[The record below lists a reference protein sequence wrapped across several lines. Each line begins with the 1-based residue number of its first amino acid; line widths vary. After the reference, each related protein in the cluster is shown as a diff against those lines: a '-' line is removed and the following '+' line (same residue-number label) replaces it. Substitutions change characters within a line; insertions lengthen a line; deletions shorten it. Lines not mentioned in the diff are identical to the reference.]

1 MQARIIR
8 FAMVV
13 SLVAITVFGLPLAA
27 GAARYYVVDEQSDLE
42 GDTQA
47 AADGIAPVL
56 AAGDIPGGVSP
67 VSADSPAAVY
77 GLDGRRITGDGPP
90 RLAPALGGALR
101 GRVVRATDAGEFVVA
116 VPVFDGDRRVGV
128 LRASRQ
134 ESDAVKRVGVTWA
147 VMLVLGIAAVVGSR
161 LVARRL
167 AVRLSAPL
175 EVLAKDAARLGEGD
189 FTVSE
194 PAPDGRRAPVP
205 EIAAVHRSLAVTATR
220 LDALLTRERA
230 FSAEASHQLR
240 TPLAGLRLRLEEAAS
255 LPPGSPPAAE
265 ALDGALEAADRLDR
279 TVGELLRLAR
289 EPAGARREVLTVD
302 ELVDGVVAEARADGV
317 PEGRSIAARAEDG
330 DLHARA
336 SAAAVRQNPRG
347 ARRERAGPRHG
358 PGDRHRPRRGP
369 GRRRRR
375 RRRGHPRA
383 RRGGAVHGPHRGPR
397 GARHRARA
405 GPPARR
411 GPGRAAA
418 AALRDADDRDAAAA
432 RGRGRR
438 RDRGRPVR
446 RRAVPSEGAP
456 RSDGRA
462 GGVRRHERRRA
473 WDGPRRG
480 RRGPWTSD

>member
-1 MQARIIR
+1 VQARIIR
-8 FAMVV
+8 FAVVV
-13 SLVAITVFGLPLAA
+13 SLVAVTVFGLPLAV

-47 AADGIAPVL
+47 AADGLAPAL
-56 AAGDIPGGVSP
+56 AAGDVPGGVSP

-90 RLAPALGGALR
+90 LLAPALSGALR
-101 GRVVRATDAGEFVVA
+101 GRVVRASDDGEFVVA

-128 LRASRQ
+128 LRASR
-134 ESDAVKRVGVTWA
+134 EEADAVERVGVTWA
-147 VMLVLGIAAVVGSR
+147 VMLVLGVAAVVGSR

-175 EVLAKDAARLGEGD
+175 EVLAEDATRLGEGD

-255 LPPGSPPAAE
+255 LPPGSPPAAA

-289 EPAGARREVLTVD
+289 EPAGARREELDVD
-302 ELVDGVVAEARADGV
+302 ELVDRVVAEARADGV

-336 SAAAVRQNPRG
+336 SAAAVRQILAVLVEN
-347 ARRERAGPRHG
+347 AL
-358 PGDRHRPRRGP
+358 
-369 GRRRRR
+369 
-375 RRRGHPRA
+375 
-383 RRGGAVHGPHRGPR
+383 VHG
-397 GARHRARA
+397 A
-405 GPPARR
+405 GQVTLTA
-411 GPGRAAA
+411 
-418 AALRDADDRDAAAA
+418 RDAA
-432 RGRGRR
+432 
-438 RDRGRPVR
+438 P
-446 RRAVPSEGAP
+446 AVAVDVADEGTLALDEATLFT
-456 RSDGRA
+456 SRA
-462 GGVRRHERRRA
+462 GDREGHGIGLALARRLAEAQGGRLRLRSSTPTTVTLLLPVA
-473 WDGPRRG
+473 EGPA
-480 RRGPWTSD
+480 PEV

>member
-1 MQARIIR
+1 VQARIIR

-13 SLVAITVFGLPLAA
+13 SLVAVAVFGLPLAV

-47 AADGIAPVL
+47 AADGLAPAL
-56 AAGDIPGGVSP
+56 AAGDVPGGVSP

-90 RLAPALGGALR
+90 LLAPALGGALR
-101 GRVVRATDAGEFVVA
+101 GRVVRASDEGEFVVA

-128 LRASRQ
+128 LRASR
-134 ESDAVKRVGVTWA
+134 EEADAVERVGVTWA
-147 VMLVLGIAAVVGSR
+147 VMVVLGAAAVGGSR

-175 EVLAKDAARLGEGD
+175 EVLAQDATRLGEGD

-255 LPPGSPPAAE
+255 LPPGSAPAVE

-289 EPAGARREVLTVD
+289 EPAGASREELAVD

-317 PEGRSIAARAEDG
+317 PAGRSIAARAEDG
-330 DLHARA
+330 DLHVRA
-336 SAAAVRQNPRG
+336 SAAAVRQILAVLVEN
-347 ARRERAGPRHG
+347 AL
-358 PGDRHRPRRGP
+358 
-369 GRRRRR
+369 
-375 RRRGHPRA
+375 
-383 RRGGAVHGPHRGPR
+383 VHG
-397 GARHRARA
+397 A
-405 GPPARR
+405 GQVTVIA
-411 GPGRAAA
+411 
-418 AALRDADDRDAAAA
+418 RDAAPAVA
-432 RGRGRR
+432 VDVADEGTLDLDETALFTGRGGDHEGHGIGLALARR
-438 RDRGRPVR
+438 LAEAHGGRLRLRSATPTTVTLLLP
-446 RRAVPSEGAP
+446 AAEDPAP
-456 RSDGRA
+456 DA
-462 GGVRRHERRRA
+462 
-473 WDGPRRG
+473 
-480 RRGPWTSD
+480 

>member
-1 MQARIIR
+1 VQARIIR
-8 FAMVV
+8 FAVVV
-13 SLVAITVFGLPLAA
+13 SLVAVTVFGLPLAV

-42 GDTQA
+42 GDTQV

-56 AAGDIPGGVSP
+56 AAGNVPGGVSP

-101 GRVVRATDAGEFVVA
+101 GRVVRASDEGEFVVA

-128 LRASRQ
+128 LRASR
-134 ESDAVKRVGVTWA
+134 EEADAVERVGVTWA
-147 VMLVLGIAAVVGSR
+147 VMLVLGVAAVVGSR

-175 EVLAKDAARLGEGD
+175 EVLAQDAARLGEGD

-255 LPPGSPPAAE
+255 LPPGSPSAAE

-279 TVGELLRLAR
+279 TVSELLRLAR
-289 EPAGARREVLTVD
+289 EPAGSRREVLTVD
-302 ELVDGVVAEARADGV
+302 DLVDAVVAEARADGV
-317 PEGRSIAARAEDG
+317 PPGRSIASRAEDG
-330 DLHARA
+330 DLHVRA
-336 SAAAVRQNPRG
+336 SAAAVRQILAVLVEN
-347 ARRERAGPRHG
+347 AL
-358 PGDRHRPRRGP
+358 
-369 GRRRRR
+369 
-375 RRRGHPRA
+375 
-383 RRGGAVHGPHRGPR
+383 VHG
-397 GARHRARA
+397 A
-405 GPPARR
+405 GKVTVTA
-411 GPGRAAA
+411 
-418 AALRDADDRDAAAA
+418 RDAAPAVAVDVGDEGTLALDEAA
-432 RGRGRR
+432 LFTGRTGDREGHGIGLALARRLAEAQGGRLR
-438 RDRGRPVR
+438 LRSATPTTVTLLLPAAD
-446 RRAVPSEGAP
+446 GAAP
-456 RSDGRA
+456 DA
-462 GGVRRHERRRA
+462 
-473 WDGPRRG
+473 
-480 RRGPWTSD
+480 